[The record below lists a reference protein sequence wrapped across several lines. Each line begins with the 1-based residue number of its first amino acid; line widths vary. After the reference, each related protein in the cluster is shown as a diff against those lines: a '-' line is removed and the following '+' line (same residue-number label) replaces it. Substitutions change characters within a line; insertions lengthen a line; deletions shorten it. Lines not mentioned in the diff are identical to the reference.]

1 MTDTTPDQ
9 SASATPRRIEYRAL
23 SQLTEDPRN
32 PKSHAI
38 DTVTAS
44 VGRFG
49 FIEPVVVDERTGY
62 LISGHGRTKV
72 LRAMYEKGEGAPNGV
87 RVDEETGEWQVP
99 VVAGWASRTDL
110 DASGALIALN
120 RAGELGGWVDDALLD
135 LLDDL
140 SEDDEYGFEGV
151 GFGDTEI
158 ENLRYKLSAM
168 DDENVADNSWEEWDA
183 AGMSEYESTNEYA
196 PKVQA
201 HVSFKSQEDADEF
214 ARLLGWPSFRKRAW
228 FPWQEDDVTS
238 DIRYVEEAPEEE

>member
-1 MTDTTPDQ
+1 MTPTTPDQ

-23 SQLTEDPRN
+23 SELSEDPKN

-38 DTVTAS
+38 ETVTAS

-72 LRAMYEKGEGAPNGV
+72 LRAMQEKGEGAPNGV

-99 VVAGWASRTDL
+99 VVAGWSSRTDL

-135 LLDDL
+135 LLDEL
-140 SEDDEYGFEGV
+140 SEDDEFGFEGV
-151 GFGDTEI
+151 GFTEDDRAALEHLEYEVEEHGPRDLDALHESVGDPTEEDSYERVVLLLPPELAARFRGVI
-158 ENLRYKLSAM
+158 GY
-168 DDENVADNSWEEWDA
+168 DVAEQAKKVEEWL
-183 AGMSEYESTNEYA
+183 ES
-196 PKVQA
+196 
-201 HVSFKSQEDADEF
+201 
-214 ARLLGWPSFRKRAW
+214 
-228 FPWQEDDVTS
+228 
-238 DIRYVEEAPEEE
+238 VEEGQE